1 MLTILE
7 VVTQEL
13 NHKWQWWIR
22 YASALPW
29 EGQDFP
35 RGSVGKESAWNA
47 GNTGDLGSIP
57 RSGRFSGV
65 GNGNPLQHS
74 CMENAR
80 DRGAWLATV
89 RGVTKSRTRLKQLSA
104 RSCISICILCF
115 YLDYD
120 KSWDEVKADLSSD
133 RNAAFAHWEWDIHKM
148 PQTEVVSELF
158 IQGLLLFSSPQIR
171 RRIYLWSLHVL
182 LLVCT
187 ALLHHNRKGVWG
199 RTAQVL
205 ESDCLCSNPHSDHA

>member
-1 MLTILE
+1 MST
-7 VVTQEL
+7 
-13 NHKWQWWIR
+13 H
-22 YASALPW
+22 S
-29 EGQDFP
+29 
-35 RGSVGKESAWNA
+35 
-47 GNTGDLGSIP
+47 SIP
-57 RSGRFSGV
+57 AWE
-65 GNGNPLQHS
+65 NP
-74 CMENAR
+74 M
-80 DRGAWLATV
+80 DRGAWWATV
-89 RGVTKSRTRLKQLSA
+89 LGVTKSRTRLKQLSA

>member
-89 RGVTKSRTRLKQLSA
+89 RGVTKSRTRLKQLST
-104 RSCISICILCF
+104 L
-115 YLDYD
+115 
-120 KSWDEVKADLSSD
+120 LSS
-133 RNAAFAHWEWDIHKM
+133 RKTMGYEG
-148 PQTEVVSELF
+148 QYLTERRPRIKQNKKQQGKETEGERRGWGAGGVGVGGRGREEGRKKIKVF
-158 IQGLLLFSSPQIR
+158 IQWKLEARGQILL
-171 RRIYLWSLHVL
+171 
-182 LLVCT
+182 
-187 ALLHHNRKGVWG
+187 
-199 RTAQVL
+199 
-205 ESDCLCSNPHSDHA
+205 